1 MLKISSQFYNM
12 IIQSSIS
19 GASWKYYTVLNTL
32 QWFFTFPFFNVHAVI
47 WQVGEKVVDFL
58 NIMWYI
64 WFQENKQLQDLNEDL
79 NAQLLTRCINEG
91 KTLVNDTKAKSL
103 ATELEHLTKEEVPG
117 LIVCCS
123 TEILYIGLKYVCM
136 LKFLQNFFFSF
147 WYHFRIVFIAHIL
160 NYMTVLYKLL
170 RTLKV
175 YEIFIIS
182 FVLLIFL
189 FSLWQNFKKLSVWT
203 LIWNLM

>member
-1 MLKISSQFYNM
+1 M
-12 IIQSSIS
+12 I
-19 GASWKYYTVLNTL
+19 
-32 QWFFTFPFFNVHAVI
+32 
-47 WQVGEKVVDFL
+47 
-58 NIMWYI
+58 YI

-103 ATELEHLTKEEVPG
+103 ATELEHLTKEEVPAWAYS
-117 LIVCCS
+117 LL
-123 TEILYIGLKYVCM
+123 LYRNSVYRAQICV

-147 WYHFRIVFIAHIL
+147 WYLFRIVFIAHIL

-170 RTLKV
+170 RMLKV

>member
-47 WQVGEKVVDFL
+47 GQVGEKVVDFL

-103 ATELEHLTKEEVPG
+103 ATELEHLTKEEVPAWAYS
-117 LIVCCS
+117 LLLYRNSV
-123 TEILYIGLKYVCM
+123 YIGLKYMCWNFY
-136 LKFLQNFFFSF
+136 KTFFLILVSF
-147 WYHFRIVFIAHIL
+147 
-160 NYMTVLYKLL
+160 
-170 RTLKV
+170 
-175 YEIFIIS
+175 
-182 FVLLIFL
+182 
-189 FSLWQNFKKLSVWT
+189 
-203 LIWNLM
+203 